1 MSPSSDSKL
10 DVPTSPYLTDRT
22 KEKTQF
28 SVHSTEVEVKQGSV
42 FDIEGQKSGIVRGLK
57 SRHIQPI
64 ALGSAIG
71 TGLFIGSRGCTE
83 RLRSCTTA
91 DSLRDHLFLCV
102 VDYEPAD
109 RDGGTDTIAR

>member
-1 MSPSSDSKL
+1 MSPSSDSTL

-28 SVHSTEVEVKQGSV
+28 SIHSTEVEVKQGSV

-57 SRHIQPI
+57 SRHIQLI

-71 TGLFIGSRGCTE
+71 TGLFIGRGRGE
-83 RLRSCTTA
+83 SVEKMNSINVQFARVEFA
-91 DSLRDHLFLCV
+91 AV
-102 VDYEPAD
+102 VKPK
-109 RDGGTDTIAR
+109 GIC